1 MISLLLSRVEAGG
14 LERVQFTLAHAFRE
28 RGECIEIVAG
38 RVVTSSGAASE
49 VHCIAPRGA
58 WQFLLRLPFWMRK
71 RRPALVV
78 TTSNDVAVWV
88 LLCRRLL
95 APDVSVVV
103 TQHQAVS
110 GPSRAAGGLRRLRLE
125 AMRSLMRVAY
135 PAADAII
142 AVSEG
147 VALDMRV
154 ELGLGEG
161 RVRVIHNPIVG
172 PLHDPRGLRV
182 LPRPAKWP
190 FPLDGTPVVIFVGR
204 LSAEKRIDLLLSA
217 FLQVKATRPVRLL
230 IVGEGGLADFAGEW
244 AQEHALAQDF
254 QMVGRVDDALPWI
267 QHSDVLALPSDYEG
281 FGNVLVEAMQC
292 GTQIVATDCPSGPAE
307 ILCHGKYGQ
316 LVPVGNSNALAAAL
330 TASLDGSFHVETE
343 ELLRRAADFSI
354 DRAVDAYAQVF
365 NRLRGSRGRA
375 SRC

>member
-14 LERVQFTLAHAFRE
+14 LERVQFTLAHALRE

-38 RVVTSSGAASE
+38 RVVTSSGAVSE

-95 APDVSVVV
+95 APDVPVVV
-103 TQHQAVS
+103 TQHLAVS
-110 GPSRAAGGLRRLRLE
+110 GPRRTARGMRRLKLD
-125 AMRSLMRVAY
+125 AMRWLMCVVY
-135 PAADAII
+135 PAADVII
-142 AVSEG
+142 AVSEA
-147 VALDMRV
+147 VALDMRA
-154 ELGLGEG
+154 ELGLPDG

-172 PLHDPRGLRV
+172 PLHDAGELRV

-307 ILCHGKYGQ
+307 ILCQGKYGQ

-343 ELLRRAADFSI
+343 ELLRRAADFSV